1 MQVFLGDEIT
11 LTKKG
16 THVIGQVAGV
26 VLDSSKELER
36 IYIHNID
43 QAFWI
48 DHGWRVVDDSIDEEY
63 EDGEI

>member
-11 LTKKG
+11 ITKKD
-16 THVIGQVAGV
+16 THVIGQVSGV
-26 VLDSSKELER
+26 VLDDKKELER

-43 QAFWI
+43 AAFWMH
-48 DHGWRVVDDSIDEEY
+48 DGWLIVDDSLDEEY